1 MIKESIMSRRKKTG
15 KMSISGRF
23 LTIFDENVTKMKFF
37 MFELEKCAIHG
48 FPLILGYR
56 IHFWHQFL
64 ISTVFYPYFDDFSVK
79 NGSIRINLYRITIS
93 TPWVVR
99 EVSKHRFSGL
109 RNASL
114 SSNSMCYKWKTLL
127 GTLWPSAIMQNLI

>member
-1 MIKESIMSRRKKTG
+1 MSQRKKTG

-56 IHFWHQFL
+56 IHFWHQFFIL
-64 ISTVFYPYFDDFSVK
+64 TVFYPSLDDFLVK
-79 NGSIRINLYRITIS
+79 NGSIMINLYKITIS

-99 EVSKHRFSGL
+99 EVSKHRFSGS
-109 RNASL
+109 RNLSVSL
-114 SSNSMCYKWKTLL
+114 NFMCDKWKTLL
-127 GTLWPSAIMQNLI
+127 STLWPSGIMPNPIKWT